1 MNDKEE
7 LTEKQIEDI
16 LYRLGLPIV
25 EFIRNYLSKEHVIN
39 IDSKTITLWMKEKG
53 LSVDEINKPNIAVR
67 KQISVEYFILGED
80 NMPEW
85 FSNGLTDYGT
95 VKFDKNIES
104 GSSAYKVLVSDDTW
118 KDCYY
123 GDVIVLDEYGV
134 MDVFDRKYF
143 DKNYEIQK

>member
-25 EFIRNYLSKEHVIN
+25 EFIRNYLSKEHAVN
-39 IDSKTITLWMKEKG
+39 IDSKTITLWMKDKG
-53 LSVDEINKPNIAVR
+53 LLVDEINKPNIAIR

-95 VKFDKNIES
+95 VKFDKDIKS

-123 GDVIVLDEYGV
+123 GDVVVLDEYGV

>member
-39 IDSKTITLWMKEKG
+39 IDSKSITLWMKEKG

-134 MDVFDRKYF
+134 MDVFNRKYF

>member
-1 MNDKEE
+1 MDYKGE

-25 EFIRNYLSKEHVIN
+25 EFIRNYLSKEHVVN
-39 IDSKTITLWMKEKG
+39 IDSRAITLWMKEKG
-53 LSVDEINKPNIAVR
+53 ISVDEVNKPNIAVR
-67 KQISVEYFILGED
+67 KQVSVDYFILGED

-123 GDVIVLDEYGV
+123 GDVVVLDEYGV
-134 MDVFDRKYF
+134 MDVFNKKYF
-143 DKNYEIQK
+143 DKYYEIQK

>member
-1 MNDKEE
+1 M
-7 LTEKQIEDI
+7 
-16 LYRLGLPIV
+16 YRLGLPIV
-25 EFIRNYLSKEHVIN
+25 EFIRNYLSKEHVVN
-39 IDSKTITLWMKEKG
+39 IDSRAITLWMKEKG
-53 LSVDEINKPNIAVR
+53 ISVDEVNKPNIAVR
-67 KQISVEYFILGED
+67 KQVSVDYFILGED

-123 GDVIVLDEYGV
+123 GDVVVLDEYGV
-134 MDVFDRKYF
+134 MDVFNKKYF
-143 DKNYEIQK
+143 DKYYEIQK